1 MSTLKLKPEIKE
13 IWCNALESG
22 EYPQSKGSLYSSQG
36 FCCLGVLG
44 DLAVKAGVAKWK
56 TVRENEPK
64 RLVTNSG
71 ASPGYLV
78 SEVIEWACVPKD
90 WDECD
95 GCFYLPDSHPAKPY
109 RSLPEANDMGLSFT
123 EIAKLIQKH
132 F

>member
-13 IWCNALESG
+13 LWCAALESE
-22 EYPQSKGSLYSSQG
+22 EYPQSKGSLYSAQG

-64 RLVTNSG
+64 RLITNSG

-78 SEVIEWACVPKD
+78 SEVIKWACIPKEY
-90 WDECD
+90 DEYD
-95 GCFYLPDSHPAKPY
+95 GAFFLPDSDSPRPY
-109 RSLPEANDMGLSFT
+109 RSLPEANDLGLSFT
-123 EIAKLIQKH
+123 EIAKLIRKH